1 MLYRCN
7 FMSNSTIAAI
17 STAQGE
23 GGIGVIRISGIRAIE
38 IADSIFKSVND
49 RKLSGLK
56 GYSAAYGYI
65 VKNNETI
72 DECVATVFRE
82 PRSYTGEDVVELSC
96 HGGLFI
102 TREVLR
108 IVLDEG
114 ALPAQAGEFTK
125 RAFLNGK
132 MDLTE
137 AEAVADIISAKSKTA
152 ARAALCAKEGALW
165 NRIESV
171 KKKLIAT
178 AAHLSAWA
186 DYPEE
191 DIEEVSTEGLNA
203 AFLEANNTLEN
214 LLSTYDKG
222 QIIKEGIDTVI
233 AGKPNAGKST
243 LMNML
248 SGHDRSIVTE
258 IPGTTR
264 DVIEEKALVG
274 DVILR
279 LSDTAGIRETEDT
292 VEKIGVDL
300 AKQRLKNGGLVL
312 AVFDSSSTLDKNDYD
327 LIDAVKDSQTI
338 AVINKS
344 DLRSEI
350 DEEYIK
356 SRIKRVVKIS
366 AKTGEGR
373 EQLEKLIIE
382 IAGTENF
389 NPSEGILANERQRQ
403 AALNARDSLK
413 EAMETLRMGMTFD
426 AVGVSLEDAIG
437 YILELTGERVSEVVV
452 DNVFHNFCVGK

>member
-1 MLYRCN
+1 MN
-7 FMSNSTIAAI
+7 DNTIAAI

-23 GGIGVIRISGIRAIE
+23 GGIGVIRISGKQAID
-38 IADSIFKSVND
+38 IADKVFVSVNNK
-49 RKLSGLK
+49 KLDDLK
-56 GYSAAYGYI
+56 GYSAAFGHI
-65 VKNNETI
+65 VKDEETI

-82 PRSYTGEDVVELSC
+82 PKSYTGENVVELSC

-108 IVLDEG
+108 IVLDAG
-114 ALPAQAGEFTK
+114 ATPAQAGEFTK

-137 AEAVADIISAKSKTA
+137 AEAVADIISARSKTA
-152 ARAALCAKEGALW
+152 ARAALRAKEGALW
-165 NRIESV
+165 NRIEAV
-171 KKKLIAT
+171 KNKLVTT

-191 DIEEVSTEGLNA
+191 DIEEVTTDSLSETFTEVKADLDY
-203 AFLEANNTLEN
+203 
-214 LLSTYDKG
+214 LLDTYDKG
-222 QIIKEGIDTVI
+222 QIVKEGLDTVI

-243 LMNML
+243 LMNLL

-264 DVIEEKALVG
+264 DVIEENVVVG
-274 DVILR
+274 DIILR

-300 AKQRLKNGGLVL
+300 AKQRLKNCGLVL
-312 AVFDSSSTLDKNDYD
+312 AVFDSSEELDQNDLD
-327 LIDAVKDSQTI
+327 LIEAVKDTDAI
-338 AVINKS
+338 AVINKE
-344 DLRSEI
+344 DLQQII
-350 DEEYIK
+350 DEDFIK
-356 SRIKRVVKIS
+356 SRINRVVKIS
-366 AKTGEGR
+366 AKTGEGY
-373 EQLEKLIIE
+373 EQLERMITE

-403 AALNARDSLK
+403 AAVNALNSLN
-413 EAMETLRMGMTFD
+413 EAVKALDMGMTFD
-426 AVGVSLEDAIG
+426 AVGVALEDTIA

>member
-1 MLYRCN
+1 
-7 FMSNSTIAAI
+7 MSNSTIAAI

-23 GGIGVIRISGIRAIE
+23 GGIDVIRISGSRAIE
-38 IADSIFKSVND
+38 IADKVFKSVNSK
-49 RKLSGLK
+49 KLRGLK
-56 GYSAAYGYI
+56 GYSAAFGHI
-65 VKNNETI
+65 VKDGEII

-82 PRSYTGEDVVELSC
+82 PKSYTGEDVVELSC

-108 IVLDEG
+108 IVLGEG
-114 ALPAQAGEFTK
+114 AILAQAGEFTK

-165 NRIESV
+165 NKIEAV
-171 KKKLIAT
+171 KNKLVAT

-191 DIEEVSTEGLNA
+191 DIEEVSTDSLSES
-203 AFLEANNTLEN
+203 FLKAKGILDD

-243 LMNML
+243 LMNLL
-248 SGHDRSIVTE
+248 SGHNRSIVTE

-264 DVIEEKALVG
+264 DVIEETAMVG
-274 DVILR
+274 DILLR
-279 LSDTAGIRETEDT
+279 LSDTAGIRDTEDT

-300 AKQRLKNGGLVL
+300 AKQRLKNCGLVL
-312 AVFDSSSTLDKNDYD
+312 AVFDSSEKLDQNDYD
-327 LIDAVKDSQTI
+327 LIEAVKDTETI
-338 AVINKS
+338 AVINKE
-344 DLRSEI
+344 DLKSEI
-350 DEEYIK
+350 DEDYIK
-356 SRIKRVVKIS
+356 TKIKRVVKIS
-366 AKTGEGR
+366 AKTGEGYDR
-373 EQLEKLIIE
+373 LEKHITD
-382 IAGTENF
+382 IAGTEKF
-389 NPSEGILANERQRQ
+389 NPSESILANERQRQ
-403 AALNARDSLK
+403 AALNARNSLS
-413 EAMETLRMGMTFD
+413 EAIEALNMGMTFD
-426 AVGVSLEDAIG
+426 AVGVALEDAIG
-437 YILELTGERVSEVVV
+437 FILELTGERVSEVVV

>member
-38 IADSIFKSVND
+38 IADSVFKSVND

-171 KKKLIAT
+171 KNKLIAT

-191 DIEEVSTEGLNA
+191 DIEEVSTEGLSA
-203 AFLEANNTLEN
+203 AFLEVNNTLEN

-312 AVFDSSSTLDKNDYD
+312 AVFDSSSTLDQNDYD